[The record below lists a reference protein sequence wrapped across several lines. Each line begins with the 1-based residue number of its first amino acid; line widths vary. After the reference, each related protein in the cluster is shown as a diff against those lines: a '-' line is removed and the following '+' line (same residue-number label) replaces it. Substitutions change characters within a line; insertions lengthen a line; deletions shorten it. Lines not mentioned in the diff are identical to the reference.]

1 MTADMG
7 LPRNPISTWDDAT
20 DWAKGR
26 TSGIGKYQEVQ
37 VEIAHRIL
45 AAAAEL
51 KRLREIVEHVCDLM
65 DKSAIKGHWGR
76 RTTVATDEFI
86 AELRRRAGRE

>member
-1 MTADMG
+1 MTPDERKAWEELTQG
-7 LPRNPISTWDDAT
+7 GIAT
-20 DWAKGR
+20 IANRD
-26 TSGIGKYQEVQ
+26 YYLEVYKT
-37 VEIAHRIL
+37 IL
-45 AAAAEL
+45 AADAEM

-86 AELRRRAGRE
+86 AELRRRAKEGR